1 MFSWIVSK
9 CVGLY
14 LIMMKCL
21 GSLKSLYFPLG
32 SAETHAFH
40 LTDMRYPWAQ
50 MEGHFDPLQIFT

>member
-1 MFSWIVSK
+1 
-9 CVGLY
+9 
-14 LIMMKCL
+14 MMKCL

>member
-1 MFSWIVSK
+1 
-9 CVGLY
+9 
-14 LIMMKCL
+14 MKCL

-40 LTDMRYPWAQ
+40 LTDVRVRYPWAQ